1 MSLDTNL
8 QSAFNAIGL
17 QVKNK
22 VSKSDI
28 GIANGIA
35 SLGADGKVPASQLPS
50 FVDDVVEYESLLLFP
65 TIGDSGKIYVAID
78 TNKTY
83 RWSGTTYVYITS
95 GAVDSVAGKT
105 GVVTLDKGDV
115 GLAKKFKK
123 QVGEENHTFGELC
136 ANSDVV
142 IQRSR
147 LPQKFLEDGMINGK
161 LMKLVVNKSIV
172 VNHKNE
178 MFAICGSGRDVTE
191 WYISIEKAIKN
202 LRAEYS
208 CFDKEKVNKI
218 LEELNKL
225 KFKEGDH
232 VKQ

>member
-17 QVKNK
+17 QVKQK

-35 SLGADGKVPASQLPS
+35 SLGADGKVPTSQLPS

-83 RWSGTTYVYITS
+83 RWSGTTYVEISS

-105 GVVTLDKGDV
+105 GVVTLTKSDV
-115 GLAKKFKK
+115 GLNN
-123 QVGEENHTFGELC
+123 VDNT
-136 ANSDVV
+136 SD
-142 IQRSR
+142 
-147 LPQKFLEDGMINGK
+147 L
-161 LMKLVVNKSIV
+161 NKP
-172 VNHKNE
+172 
-178 MFAICGSGRDVTE
+178 
-191 WYISIEKAIKN
+191 ISNATQIALDEKAN
-202 LRAEYS
+202 QT
-208 CFDKEKVNKI
+208 
-218 LEELNKL
+218 ELNTL
-225 KFKEGDH
+225 ATNVGPTNTDYVAIFNNALI
-232 VKQ
+232 